1 MVWKRNEVMKKKT
14 AWILTNLGG
23 FLVERAMGI
32 ELINH
37 VLTL

>member
-1 MVWKRNEVMKKKT
+1 MTKEKSLDFNESR
-14 AWILTNLGG
+14 L
-23 FLVERAMGI
+23 FLMERAMGI